1 MAITGVNTYNNAYE
15 NMYVTKQKEETKE
28 TSAAQK
34 KGDTE
39 NKGGLLNQVAH
50 RSNPLTGYTARKM
63 ERSVEPGT
71 VGFMETVEEKAAQG
85 KAADQDE
92 KAFEMVGPNAPQEV
106 KDAWMEAAKE
116 VNANGM
122 GIRGNGMMSH
132 ISQMMVQRLNKQ
144 LKGETENFDILGSTV
159 ESAIQATKEALYD
172 LEHPRV
178 YTPRSIEVQQ
188 ARIKEGEFYRAFLE
202 KLEQL

>member
-1 MAITGVNTYNNAYE
+1 MGISGVGTAGCP
-15 NMYVTKQKEETKE
+15 M
-28 TSAAQK
+28 
-34 KGDTE
+34 TE
-39 NKGGLLNQVAH
+39 
-50 RSNPLTGYTARKM
+50 YTARKA
-63 ERSVEPGT
+63 ERSAESRA

-85 KAADQDE
+85 KAANQDE

-144 LKGETENFDILGSTV
+144 LKGETENFDILGNTV
-159 ESAIQATKEALYD
+159 ESAIQAAKQALYD

-202 KLEQL
+202 KLEKL

>member
-1 MAITGVNTYNNAYE
+1 MNVNGIG
-15 NMYVTKQKEETKE
+15 
-28 TSAAQK
+28 AA
-34 KGDTE
+34 
-39 NKGGLLNQVAH
+39 
-50 RSNPLTGYTARKM
+50 GYPAWQGARKA
-63 ERSVEPGT
+63 ERSVESGA
-71 VGFMETVEEKAAQG
+71 VGFMETVAERIEQDKTT
-85 KAADQDE
+85 DYDE

-106 KDAWMEAAKE
+106 KDAWMDAAKE

-132 ISQMMVQRLNKQ
+132 ISQMMVHRLNKQ

-202 KLEQL
+202 RLEQL

>member
-1 MAITGVNTYNNAYE
+1 MNINGIGTTGY
-15 NMYVTKQKEETKE
+15 
-28 TSAAQK
+28 
-34 KGDTE
+34 
-39 NKGGLLNQVAH
+39 
-50 RSNPLTGYTARKM
+50 PLTGHTARKM
-63 ERSVEPGT
+63 ERSVEPGM
-71 VGFMETVEEKAAQG
+71 VGFMETVGEKAAQA
-85 KAADQDE
+85 AADQDE
-92 KAFEMVGPNAPQEV
+92 KAFEMVGRGAPQEV
-106 KDAWMEAAKE
+106 KDAWMDAAKE

-159 ESAIQATKEALYD
+159 ESAIQAAKQALYD
-172 LEHPRV
+172 LEHPVV

>member
-1 MAITGVNTYNNAYE
+1 MGINGIGTAGYPV
-15 NMYVTKQKEETKE
+15 
-28 TSAAQK
+28 
-34 KGDTE
+34 
-39 NKGGLLNQVAH
+39 
-50 RSNPLTGYTARKM
+50 TGYTARKA
-63 ERSVEPGT
+63 ERSAESGA
-71 VGFMETVEEKAAQG
+71 VGFMETMAEKAAKD
-85 KAADQDE
+85 KATDYDE
-92 KAFEMVGPNAPQEV
+92 KAFDMVGPNAPQEV
-106 KDAWMEAAKE
+106 KDAWMDAAKE

-202 KLEQL
+202 KLEKL

>member
-1 MAITGVNTYNNAYE
+1 MFEAVKNIYLNNNGMTDGTGKTEIYMD
-15 NMYVTKQKEETKE
+15 MYRQMKSDDRL
-28 TSAAQK
+28 SA
-34 KGDTE
+34 
-39 NKGGLLNQVAH
+39 
-50 RSNPLTGYTARKM
+50 GYTLRQYHLAYTQAFV
-63 ERSVEPGT
+63 SAI
-71 VGFMETVEEKAAQG
+71 KAVDPTWEYG
-85 KAADQDE
+85 KAVPSGALDSVTRESAESQ
-92 KAFEMVGPNAPQEV
+92 MVGPNAPQEM
-106 KDAWMEAAKE
+106 KDAWTEAAKE
-116 VNANGM
+116 VNTNGM

-188 ARIKEGEFYRAFLE
+188 ARIKEGEFYRVFLE

>member
-1 MAITGVNTYNNAYE
+1 MSISGIGTAGY
-15 NMYVTKQKEETKE
+15 
-28 TSAAQK
+28 
-34 KGDTE
+34 
-39 NKGGLLNQVAH
+39 
-50 RSNPLTGYTARKM
+50 PLAGYTARKA
-63 ERSVEPGT
+63 ERNAESGT
-71 VGFMETVEEKAAQG
+71 VGFMETVAERIEQDK
-85 KAADQDE
+85 KTDYDE
-92 KAFEMVGPNAPQEV
+92 KAFDMVGPNAPQEV
-106 KDAWMEAAKE
+106 KDAWMDAAKE

-132 ISQMMVQRLNKQ
+132 ISQMMVHRLNKQ

-202 KLEQL
+202 RLEQL

>member
-1 MAITGVNTYNNAYE
+1 MSVSGIG
-15 NMYVTKQKEETKE
+15 
-28 TSAAQK
+28 AA
-34 KGDTE
+34 GY
-39 NKGGLLNQVAH
+39 
-50 RSNPLTGYTARKM
+50 PLTGYMARKT
-63 ERSVEPGT
+63 EGSAESGT
-71 VGFMETVEEKAAQG
+71 VGFMETVAERIEQDK
-85 KAADQDE
+85 KTDYDE

-106 KDAWMEAAKE
+106 KDAWMDAAKE

-144 LKGETENFDILGSTV
+144 LKGETENFDILGNTV

>member
-1 MAITGVNTYNNAYE
+1 MSISGIGTAGY
-15 NMYVTKQKEETKE
+15 
-28 TSAAQK
+28 
-34 KGDTE
+34 
-39 NKGGLLNQVAH
+39 
-50 RSNPLTGYTARKM
+50 PLAGYTARKA
-63 ERSVEPGT
+63 ERNAESGT
-71 VGFMETVEEKAAQG
+71 VGFMETVAERIEQDK
-85 KAADQDE
+85 KTDYDE

-106 KDAWMEAAKE
+106 KNAWMDAAKE

-159 ESAIQATKEALYD
+159 ESAIQAAKEALYD

-202 KLEQL
+202 KLEKL

>member
-1 MAITGVNTYNNAYE
+1 MGISGVGTAGCP
-15 NMYVTKQKEETKE
+15 M
-28 TSAAQK
+28 
-34 KGDTE
+34 TE
-39 NKGGLLNQVAH
+39 
-50 RSNPLTGYTARKM
+50 YTARKA
-63 ERSVEPGT
+63 ERSAESRA

-85 KAADQDE
+85 KAANQDE

-144 LKGETENFDILGSTV
+144 LKGETENFDILGNTV
-159 ESAIQATKEALYD
+159 ESAIQATKQALYD
-172 LEHPRV
+172 LDHPRV

-202 KLEQL
+202 KLEKL

>member
-1 MAITGVNTYNNAYE
+1 MNVNGIG
-15 NMYVTKQKEETKE
+15 
-28 TSAAQK
+28 AA
-34 KGDTE
+34 GYP
-39 NKGGLLNQVAH
+39 V
-50 RSNPLTGYTARKM
+50 TGYTARKA
-63 ERSVEPGT
+63 ERNVEPGA
-71 VGFMETVEEKAAQG
+71 VGFMETVAERIEQDKTT
-85 KAADQDE
+85 DYDE

-106 KDAWMEAAKE
+106 KDAWMDAAKE

-132 ISQMMVQRLNKQ
+132 ISQMMVQRHNKQ
-144 LKGETENFDILGSTV
+144 LKGETENFDILGNTV
-159 ESAIQATKEALYD
+159 ESAIQATKKALYD

>member
-1 MAITGVNTYNNAYE
+1 MSVNGIGTAGY
-15 NMYVTKQKEETKE
+15 
-28 TSAAQK
+28 
-34 KGDTE
+34 
-39 NKGGLLNQVAH
+39 
-50 RSNPLTGYTARKM
+50 PLTGYTVRKI

-71 VGFMETVEEKAAQG
+71 VGFMEAVEDKAAQG
-85 KAADQDE
+85 RATDYDE

-106 KDAWMEAAKE
+106 KDAWMDAAKE

-202 KLEQL
+202 RLEQL

>member
-1 MAITGVNTYNNAYE
+1 MSISGIGTAGY
-15 NMYVTKQKEETKE
+15 
-28 TSAAQK
+28 
-34 KGDTE
+34 
-39 NKGGLLNQVAH
+39 
-50 RSNPLTGYTARKM
+50 PLAGYTARKA
-63 ERSVEPGT
+63 ERNAESGT
-71 VGFMETVEEKAAQG
+71 VGFMETVAERIEQDK
-85 KAADQDE
+85 KTDYDE

-106 KDAWMEAAKE
+106 KNAWMDAAKE

-188 ARIKEGEFYRAFLE
+188 ARIKEGEFYKAFLE
-202 KLEQL
+202 KLERL

>member
-1 MAITGVNTYNNAYE
+1 MSVSGIG
-15 NMYVTKQKEETKE
+15 
-28 TSAAQK
+28 AA
-34 KGDTE
+34 GY
-39 NKGGLLNQVAH
+39 
-50 RSNPLTGYTARKM
+50 PLTGYMARKT
-63 ERSVEPGT
+63 EGSAESGT
-71 VGFMETVEEKAAQG
+71 VGFMETVAERIEQDK
-85 KAADQDE
+85 KTDYDE

-106 KDAWMEAAKE
+106 KNAWMDAAKE

>member
-1 MAITGVNTYNNAYE
+1 MSISGIGTAGY
-15 NMYVTKQKEETKE
+15 
-28 TSAAQK
+28 
-34 KGDTE
+34 
-39 NKGGLLNQVAH
+39 
-50 RSNPLTGYTARKM
+50 PLAGYTARKA
-63 ERSVEPGT
+63 ERNAESGT
-71 VGFMETVEEKAAQG
+71 VGFMETVAERIEQDK
-85 KAADQDE
+85 KTDYDE

-106 KDAWMEAAKE
+106 KNAWMDAAKE